1 MNNICEHCI
10 GSGYIQQKEEL
21 CSYCEGKKCI
31 YCKSTGYR
39 KQSYTTCYYCFG
51 SGEKKIDEINCM
63 IIDSENL

>member
-51 SGEKKIDEINCM
+51 SGEKK
-63 IIDSENL
+63 